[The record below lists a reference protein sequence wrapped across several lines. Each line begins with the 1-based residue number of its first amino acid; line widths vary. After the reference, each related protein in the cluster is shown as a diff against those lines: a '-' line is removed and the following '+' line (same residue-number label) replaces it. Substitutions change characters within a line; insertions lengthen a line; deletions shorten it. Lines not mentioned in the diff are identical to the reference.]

1 MDQQELDRYLHQVED
16 YEKLHYGEY
25 QDFLIETGYAEADES
40 ERSRIRK
47 EKEEEEWKEYQRIW
61 DGNSVVLSYKPGE
74 ANQLVKPESRN
85 MHETVLL
92 SRSLVTEQDGIRKW
106 MIIQKHP
113 RFSVT
118 FNHAHSFV
126 EINYCYSGTV
136 SNYINGHPC
145 IMRPGDLV
153 IMEPGC
159 YHSIGLVGDDDILI
173 NFLLFPSAMATLMDK
188 VIPGDIELSRF
199 LLGALERGFGK
210 NNYVSLRTSEDPRI
224 TETLNEII
232 CEYTEEDR
240 TASEAMTRALEDP
253 AFHQCTVSWGY
264 YLFRALE
271 KSGLYE
277 RTETL
282 WEPWRDMIRAHLTT
296 CVESNGI
303 KGRSDCHAWGALAL
317 YELPAV
323 ILGVRPVIPGFET
336 VCVRS
341 VPGYLTR
348 AEGEVI
354 TPKGKIY
361 VRWTKKEDGTLDLTV
376 RAPEGM
382 HIIQ

>member
-47 EKEEEEWKEYQRIW
+47 EKEEEAWKEYQRIW
-61 DGNSVVLSYKPGE
+61 DGNSVVLSYKLGE

-136 SNYINGHPC
+136 SNYINGHPY

-188 VIPGDIELSRF
+188 VIPGDSELSRF

-224 TETLNEII
+224 AETLNEII

-240 TASEAMTRALEDP
+240 TASEAMTGFLVQELFARLWRFSAEKPELVEYGYAPDNK
-253 AFHQCTVSWGY
+253 AVQILHFIREHAADCNVQRTFWTIAQTKAEMTNISTVKKES
-264 YLFRALE
+264 
-271 KSGLYE
+271 SD
-277 RTETL
+277 
-282 WEPWRDMIRAHLTT
+282 RDFPSFYAYN
-296 CVESNGI
+296 EANN
-303 KGRSDCHAWGALAL
+303 
-317 YELPAV
+317 
-323 ILGVRPVIPGFET
+323 
-336 VCVRS
+336 
-341 VPGYLTR
+341 
-348 AEGEVI
+348 
-354 TPKGKIY
+354 KGKALNKRTNQEEEIS
-361 VRWTKKEDGTLDLTV
+361 
-376 RAPEGM
+376 
-382 HIIQ
+382 